1 MLCEA
6 SPVLVAYCS
15 SSDKQLVQKEL
26 AGVTSQWADIEKTWN
41 KRDAEMGDVKE
52 TATQY
57 HNIHD
62 PLLAKLTD
70 LEQRLTEQPPVGTE
84 LDIVKE
90 QLQEQKVTVVLL
102 ANKRHLVDRQNNLKP
117 RDKVVWFMELKRGFG
132 CWICS
137 RVSSVQRLPLFV
149 NRKLLSLPSVGTR

>member
-6 SPVLVAYCS
+6 SPVLVANCS
-15 SSDKQLVQKEL
+15 SSDKQLVQTEL

-41 KRDAEMGDVKE
+41 KREAEMGEVKE

-70 LEQRLTEQPPVGTE
+70 LEQRLAEQPPVGTE

-90 QLQEQKVTVVLL
+90 QLQEQKVIAMCST
-102 ANKRHLVDRQNNLKP
+102 NKYHPACNLGQLEF
-117 RDKVVWFMELKRGFG
+117 R
-132 CWICS
+132 
-137 RVSSVQRLPLFV
+137 
-149 NRKLLSLPSVGTR
+149 